1 MGIVQQQTIKGTF
14 YAYMGVAIGFISL
27 LYFQTK
33 ALTTEQVG
41 LINILSSYSLMFA
54 QFAILGFNGT
64 ARYFPYFRN
73 SEKNNN
79 GYLFLACIVSIGGFL
94 LFTLLAY
101 IFKDQIISNDQQKS
115 NLFNQY
121 FWYLVP
127 LTFFT
132 LFFNVF
138 DLYARMLY
146 DTTTGRILNE
156 FTKRVFLL
164 FAIIFIFFKI
174 VNFETFMLIWLL
186 GNILPFFLLLK
197 KLKKENRLH
206 LKPQLSFLTKDIRK
220 NMINLSVF
228 ATLTGC
234 APLLI
239 TNIDKYMINDKFGLS
254 NTGIYTIAAYLGA
267 IITLPT
273 RSLYSIAYTI
283 VAEAW
288 VKNDMPTIKELYEK
302 SCVNQLL
309 ASLLIFILI
318 WANINNIFEILPPNY
333 GNAKYVIFFMG
344 LGYLIDSATGINSV
358 IIATS
363 KYYKYDSFFH
373 VFLVGLT
380 IFTNALLIPLY
391 GITGA
396 AIAACIT
403 FLVFN
408 LFRYFFIYRL
418 FNFQPYN
425 YKILLIIF
433 MGVAVYYVS
442 TFIPIVG
449 NYLVDTI
456 LRSVFMCTIYIF
468 LTYFLNLSE
477 DIVRIIK
484 QYLKIH

>member
-14 YAYMGVAIGFISL
+14 YAYLGVAIGFISL

-41 LINILSSYSLMFA
+41 LINILSSFSLMFA

-73 SEKNNN
+73 EVKKNN
-79 GYLFLACIVSIGGFL
+79 GYLFLACAISLLGFL
-94 LFTLLAY
+94 LFTLLVY
-101 IFKDQIISNDQQKS
+101 LFKDQIINSDEQKS

-156 FTKRVFLL
+156 FTKRLFLL
-164 FAIIFIFFKI
+164 IAIVIVFFKL
-174 VNFETFMLIWLL
+174 VSFQTFMLIWLL
-186 GNILPFFLLLK
+186 ANVLPTFFIIK
-197 KLKKENRLH
+197 KLRKDNKLH
-206 LKPQLSFLTKDIRK
+206 LKPNFGFLSKNVRK
-220 NMINLSVF
+220 NMINISIF

-239 TNIDKYMINDKFGLS
+239 TNIDKYMINSKFGLGD
-254 NTGIYTIAAYLGA
+254 TGIYTIAAYLGA

-273 RSLYSIAYTI
+273 RSLYSIAYTL

-288 VKNDMPTIKELYEK
+288 AKNDMPTIKELYEK

-309 ASLLIFILI
+309 AALLIFILI

-333 GNAKYVIFFMG
+333 GNAKYVIFFLG

-358 IIATS
+358 IVATS

-380 IFTNALLIPLY
+380 VLSNYILIPIY

-396 AIAACIT
+396 AIAGCFT

-408 LFRYFFIYRL
+408 LFRYFFIYWL
-418 FNFQPYN
+418 FKLQPYN
-425 YKILLIIF
+425 FKALLIIF
-433 MGVAVYYVS
+433 MGVGVYYS
-442 TFIPIVG
+442 SLLLPTMH
-449 NYLVDTI
+449 NYMLDII
-456 LRSVFMCTIYIF
+456 LRSGLISIVYIF
-468 LTYFLNLSE
+468 LTYFFNLSE
-477 DIVRIIK
+477 DIVRVIK
-484 QYLKIH
+484 QYCRIN